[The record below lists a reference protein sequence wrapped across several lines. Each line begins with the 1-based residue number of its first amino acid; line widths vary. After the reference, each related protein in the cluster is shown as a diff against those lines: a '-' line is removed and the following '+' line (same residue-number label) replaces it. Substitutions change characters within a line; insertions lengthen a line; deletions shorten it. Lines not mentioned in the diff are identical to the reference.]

1 MSEIKR
7 LPGETKEDAKL
18 RSQKEAQ
25 AQIEANRLATNE
37 ARRKLYTAWLFWKF
51 CPHKACR
58 RQCGCV
64 GDVERCYNRFWPSV
78 PEDIKV
84 QSRAYVTASARDKL
98 PPHEALRHARE
109 ERARYLAM
117 EARFA
122 QDRVKAAEAAKPA
135 ETVRFVPENRAPR
148 VRSW

>member
-1 MSEIKR
+1 MSQIKR

-18 RSQKEAQ
+18 REQKEWQ
-25 AQIEANRLATNE
+25 AKAEADKRAFDKVKC
-37 ARRKLYTAWLFWKF
+37 KLYTVWGVPKF
-51 CPHKACR
+51 CPHKECR
-58 RQCGCV
+58 RRCACV
-64 GDVERCYNRFWPSV
+64 GDADRCFKRFWPMV

-84 QSRAYVTASARDKL
+84 QIRAEIIATARDKL
-98 PPHEALRHARE
+98 PRHEALRHARE

-122 QDRVKAAEAAKPA
+122 QDKVKAAEAAKPA

>member
-18 RSQKEAQ
+18 RAQKEWQAQ
-25 AQIEANRLATNE
+25 AEAGKRVLDQAK
-37 ARRKLYTAWLFWKF
+37 RKLYTTWFFWKF
-51 CPHKACR
+51 CPHKQCR
-58 RQCGCV
+58 RQRGCA
-64 GDVERCYNRFWPSV
+64 GDLPRCHKRFWHAV

-84 QSRAYVTASARDKL
+84 QFRAYVTASARDKL
-98 PPHEALRHARE
+98 PRHEALRHARE